1 MTINRQTVPPGLVLA
16 AILFLSAIFSF
27 NFKANSFPD
36 ELAHLGY
43 VADVANQGFPD
54 YRNGVVVG
62 AKSKN
67 YLQHPPLYYMLVG
80 AEYRLIG
87 GEPRPAVFLLR
98 TTNWMF
104 LAAFFACI
112 AACLR
117 EFDLGAL
124 DKVFAFLVVAGVPMV
139 PALGGALSNDPLSFM
154 GCALFFWGLL
164 RWHLERNFA
173 LDLMLIGGVVAALSK
188 ATSASVIVCLALA
201 YICLFWKETF
211 LKLRQLSPA
220 DMIKILAA
228 IGLVGVFYASMYL
241 TYGRLF
247 PRSGN
252 GPALNFSLRN
262 PDAPR
267 RDLLQMM
274 YFFIAGNVD
283 SLQRPYGHVRFADL
297 GFRDNVLR
305 YVLGAAMLCGL
316 FGLYRNWNHDRRTA
330 RLILSILLGTAFFF
344 SVYFVNTY
352 SRHLATGYP
361 GGIQARYGFGLLPAF
376 AFVAALGYSRIGNR
390 YVRGGLVGLAAVP
403 FLALFYTAVTGDLPL
418 R

>member
-1 MTINRQTVPPGLVLA
+1 MTVNRQTVLPGLVLV
-16 AILFLSAIFSF
+16 AILVLSAIFSF

-43 VADVANQGFPD
+43 VADVATQGFPD
-54 YRNGVVVG
+54 YREGLVVG
-62 AKSKN
+62 SKSKN
-67 YLQHPPLYYMLVG
+67 YLQHPPLYYMFVG

-98 TTNWMF
+98 TTNWLF

-112 AACLR
+112 AASLR

-124 DKVFAFLVVAGVPMV
+124 DTVFAFLVVASIPMV
-139 PALGGALSNDPLSFM
+139 PALGGAISNDPLSFM

-164 RWHLERNFA
+164 RWHLERRFA

-211 LKLRQLSPA
+211 LRLRHLSPA
-220 DMIKILAA
+220 DMVKILTA

-241 TYGRLF
+241 TYGRFF
-247 PRSGN
+247 PRAGN
-252 GPALNFSLRN
+252 GPAVNFALRN

-267 RDLLQMM
+267 RDLLQMI

-283 SLQRPYGHVRFADL
+283 SLQRAYGHVRFSDL

-305 YVLGAAMLCGL
+305 CMLGAAMLCGV
-316 FGLYRNWNHDRRTA
+316 FGLYRNWSQDRRTA
-330 RLILSILLGTAFFF
+330 RLMLSVLLGSAVFLSI
-344 SVYFVNTY
+344 YFINTY
-352 SRHLATGYP
+352 LRHVATGYP

-376 AFVAALGYSRIGNR
+376 ALVATLGYSKIGNR
-390 YVRGGLVGLAAVP
+390 YVRSGLVGLAAVP
-403 FLALFYTAVTGDLPL
+403 FLALFFTAAIGDSPL